1 MTAPGTEVAIRHPL
15 EVIASDEFKAKVAN
29 ALPDRREV
37 ERFTRVALTAL
48 QITPDLMRP
57 GANASFDQIKAHQ
70 SSLLNSLLRCAQD
83 GLLPDGREAALVM
96 FGDTVQYMPMV
107 TGLRKR
113 AAEFGISIAAHVVC
127 ANDTFDYELGFE
139 PTVSHKP
146 PSLDKERGNPIGAYA
161 VATDSQ
167 GRKYLEVM
175 SRGEIEKVRAV
186 SRAKSSGPWNQW
198 WEEMARKTVARRLFK
213 SLPLHEEGIASLLEA
228 VDAEF
233 DHGTAEQAVDRGLG
247 YVGPPA
253 DDSGPDDRVDGH
265 EVIDVEAV
273 DVTESAGEPEDV
285 EGASGAEAPDGA
297 AVAQADEPHVEPASP
312 AETVVEESGQTTF
325 EQMAARAQ
333 KAKLKPNSETGE

>member
-113 AAEFGISIAAHVVC
+113 AAEFGISIAAHVVH
-127 ANDTFDYELGFE
+127 ANDDFDYELGFE
-139 PTVSHKP
+139 PVVRHKP
-146 PSLDKERGNPIGAYA
+146 PTLDKPRGNPIGAYA

-233 DHGTAEQAVDRGLG
+233 QQPEDAVDRGLG

-253 DDSGPDDRVDGH
+253 DNSKPDDGVVDGH

-333 KAKLKPNSETGE
+333 KAKRPNPETGE